1 MRPAAAASAAVLAA
15 ASTAVLAVAA
25 FAGGGGRVPADAA
38 GTPSPSA
45 TRASSGSAAEAA
57 AGFRSPRTYSAV
69 APPVRLR
76 IPSIGVDAPL
86 ENLGLEADGSIAA
99 PQEWQDAGWYAGGPR
114 PGQPGPAVLLGHVDS
129 RTGPAVFHRL
139 AGLPSGALVLVDR
152 ADRTTARFRVQGR
165 LQVAKSRF
173 PSELV
178 YGATLTPSL
187 RLVTCGGTFDRQ
199 TGHYRDNVVVTAV
212 PERGGP

>member
-1 MRPAAAASAAVLAA
+1 MRAAAAASAAVLAA

-25 FAGGGGRVPADAA
+25 SAGGGPAPAAPA

-45 TRASSGSAAEAA
+45 PRASSGSAAEAA

-69 APPVRLR
+69 APPVRVR

-86 ENLGLEADGSIAA
+86 ENLGLAADGSIAA

-173 PSELV
+173 PSDLV